1 LEQQAVSKKSVAT
14 NDEVAS
20 ILKGLQLDPKC
31 FLTRLYDSRRTEDAF
46 PIGLS
51 REASSSGDQDGSP
64 KGKLANMKNKAQQKA
79 QQKATMRAAST
90 GFKSAKSADFDIYLG
105 EALMPVLAQS
115 LDALCRQHNRMNMQG
130 DSLDPKV
137 RARFNPIT
145 FLAQQ
150 LLRRHPKC
158 AKTPRR
164 QAIYSN
170 FRDWADLERG
180 RREML
185 RQRNVVEGEFQVTKI
200 HGIVSLED
208 LIKSVDD
215 KLHLQ
220 GILAGNKEIQR
231 GILEDNA
238 TGWFDGRSFEQF
250 WHRFSSIIMK
260 HDVVSFT
267 AFQRGKQLEQQLM
280 LENADAAKA
289 EEERTLEMQKF
300 EDDQRRRMEEY
311 TALYPALVQSEHIL
325 SILNEDK
332 VLTGDDVRPGDS
344 GFEFEV
350 PPTGDHVALLSKVLI
365 LLGFQILEKDS
376 EGKEFGD
383 KRWWDDVLASAW
395 ATLQKIH
402 LAEICDGVVERE
414 VLEKII
420 VPPVGFPMLRNK
432 VREELE
438 RLEDEDGFIPET
450 DRRPSTTYGSEKVK
464 KPSIDT
470 LCHRLGITLSRMDWL
485 HRLFESYLEG
495 DGVSKPRCYYPE
507 KPAAITKA
515 QMRPLMVG
523 LRPDMEDEEFAARFK
538 RIDRDS
544 SGNVEFDEFVTW
556 VREDEVRVGGAN
568 PLQRMSYEELAIVY
582 GQSDDLIKYLHDRFQ
597 DQLPGGETDDYPN
610 KPKSLPKQEVRALLA
625 NLTPDMSDA
634 EFELHFQAT
643 TLSKKDSLE
652 FDEFMD
658 VLHLDLL
665 PEELLA

>member
-1 LEQQAVSKKSVAT
+1 
-14 NDEVAS
+14 
-20 ILKGLQLDPKC
+20 
-31 FLTRLYDSRRTEDAF
+31 
-46 PIGLS
+46 
-51 REASSSGDQDGSP
+51 
-64 KGKLANMKNKAQQKA
+64 
-79 QQKATMRAAST
+79 
-90 GFKSAKSADFDIYLG
+90 
-105 EALMPVLAQS
+105 
-115 LDALCRQHNRMNMQG
+115 
-130 DSLDPKV
+130 
-137 RARFNPIT
+137 
-145 FLAQQ
+145 
-150 LLRRHPKC
+150 
-158 AKTPRR
+158 
-164 QAIYSN
+164 
-170 FRDWADLERG
+170 
-180 RREML
+180 
-185 RQRNVVEGEFQVTKI
+185 
-200 HGIVSLED
+200 
-208 LIKSVDD
+208 
-215 KLHLQ
+215 
-220 GILAGNKEIQR
+220 
-231 GILEDNA
+231 
-238 TGWFDGRSFEQF
+238 
-250 WHRFSSIIMK
+250 MK